1 MDIKKEFA
9 KRLAEKIE
17 LMPTI
22 TPETLAAMLL
32 DTGILSARR
41 TSQFCAMCEFY
52 DSISDKSKTQT
63 IKELSEKYNV
73 SERLLIQLTGKERR
87 FTV

>member
-1 MDIKKEFA
+1 MDIKKEFSR
-9 KRLAEKIE
+9 RLAEKIE
-17 LMPTI
+17 LMQVI
-22 TPETLAAMLL
+22 TPETLADMLL
-32 DTGILSARR
+32 DTGILSMRR

-52 DSISDKSKTQT
+52 DSVGTKTKTQT

>member
-1 MDIKKEFA
+1 MDIKKEFSR
-9 KRLAEKIE
+9 RLGEKIE
-17 LMPTI
+17 LMQVI
-22 TPETLAAMLL
+22 TPETLADMLL
-32 DTGILSARR
+32 DTGILSMRR

-52 DSISDKSKTQT
+52 DSVGTKTKTQT